1 MGIRRQEINVTLR
14 DLLRD
19 LKSKMSFIYILFEGW
34 NKRLIRKYIHILCFI
49 SNAVPERPV
58 DESKNFD
65 DVAYIAFYLDS
76 ILLHKRPIYTAGAA
90 HYQNLWRGSIIW
102 KEKLLGGGWRS
113 NLVNPAISTH
123 SLVA

>member
-58 DESKNFD
+58 DE
-65 DVAYIAFYLDS
+65 
-76 ILLHKRPIYTAGAA
+76 
-90 HYQNLWRGSIIW
+90 
-102 KEKLLGGGWRS
+102 
-113 NLVNPAISTH
+113 
-123 SLVA
+123 